1 MPCLIAKQ
9 VLSCA
14 HIGKRLSKKDR
25 QMAWYIFEF
34 FSILDHSQRIVYE
47 VTNEFFDIIHMDVK
61 NIVRTFSYADE
72 NQTIAEMREQHKKLA
87 LALVMSMTLLMSAV
101 TLAFQVMPAMN
112 QVAEVGKDIIGS
124 HFAQTAA
131 VLASV
136 GNMLA
141 PFVEQAGHV
150 GETLS
155 PVVGLVNNAYIG
167 LQNAAVTLSPEK
179 DT

>member
-1 MPCLIAKQ
+1 
-9 VLSCA
+9 
-14 HIGKRLSKKDR
+14 
-25 QMAWYIFEF
+25 MAWYIFEF

-47 VTNEFFDIIHMDVK
+47 VTNEFFDTIRMDVK
-61 NIVRTFSYADE
+61 NVVRTFSYADE
-72 NQTIAEMREQHKKLA
+72 NQTLAQMREQHKLA

-101 TLAFQVMPAMN
+101 TLAFQVMPTMSKA
-112 QVAEVGKDIIGS
+112 AEAGKEVIGS
-124 HFAQTAA
+124 HFAQNAA

-141 PFVEQAGHV
+141 PFVEQAGKV